1 MDIYELAL
9 NFKKKREL
17 QGISEDFLIKI
28 IEKELEKRRY
38 LYEKIEKAKN
48 FKMLKR
54 DKDFLYFFKEIR
66 KTLHDIFGVFAP
78 KDLEKIYEIIYDK
91 DKSTKEKIIE
101 ILMINVSTKE
111 RLNFY
116 SEIYSKIF
124 IEDPIEIMDLAS
136 GLNPIS
142 IYLSDKKPKRYY
154 FVDLS
159 EDIIEINTIILKE
172 IGIEPYGY
180 VIDISDLN
188 NDVIRRHYQ
197 YIFLWKTIPVLEKI
211 DRKLPYN
218 LLSVLDFDYLVVSFS
233 QKSLGKMKG
242 IGKYW
247 RYWIK
252 RVSNR
257 LGYKIIKEFD
267 IPYEFFVVIKKS

>member
-9 NFKKKREL
+9 NFKKKKEL
-17 QGISEDFLIKI
+17 RGISEDFLIKI
-28 IEKELEKRRY
+28 IKRELEKRKY

-48 FKMLKR
+48 FKVLKR
-54 DKDFLYFFKEIR
+54 DQDFLYFFKEIR
-66 KTLHDIFGVFAP
+66 KLLHDVFGVFAP
-78 KDLEKIYEIIYDK
+78 KDLEKIYKIIYDEE
-91 DKSTKEKIIE
+91 KSLEEKIIE

-116 SEIYSKIF
+116 KEIYSKVF

-142 IYLSDKKPKRYY
+142 IYFSDKKPKKYY

-159 EDIIEINTIILKE
+159 EDIIEINTVILKE
-172 IGIEPYGY
+172 IGIEAYGY
-180 VIDISDLN
+180 VLDISDLKN
-188 NDVIRRHYQ
+188 EVIRKHYQ

-233 QKSLGKMKG
+233 QKSLGKMRG
-242 IGKYW
+242 IGRYW

-252 RVSNR
+252 KVSNK
-257 LGYKIIKEFD
+257 LGYKIIREFD
-267 IPYEFFVVIKKS
+267 IPYEFFVLIKKS

>member
-1 MDIYELAL
+1 MDIYELVL
-9 NFKKKREL
+9 NFKKKKEL
-17 QGISEDFLIKI
+17 RGISEDFLIKI
-28 IEKELEKRRY
+28 IERELEKRKY

-48 FKMLKR
+48 FKVLKR
-54 DKDFLYFFKEIR
+54 DQDFLYFFKEIR
-66 KTLHDIFGVFAP
+66 KILHDVFGVFAP
-78 KDLEKIYEIIYDK
+78 KDLEKIYKIIYDEE
-91 DKSTKEKIIE
+91 KSLEEKIIE

-116 SEIYSKIF
+116 KEVYSKIF

-142 IYLSDKKPKRYY
+142 IYFSDKKPKKYY

-172 IGIEPYGY
+172 MGIEPCGY
-180 VIDISDLN
+180 VLDISDLEN
-188 NDVIRRHYQ
+188 EVIRRHYQ

-233 QKSLGKMKG
+233 QKSLGKMRG
-242 IGKYW
+242 IGRYW

-252 RVSNR
+252 RVSNK

-267 IPYEFFVVIKKS
+267 IPYEFFVLIKKS